1 VVAAAPD
8 DDGVV
13 AVEVAERAPAGL
25 ACTGSRAVTRLAA
38 PREGVAF
45 PVLEWR
51 FGWQWNFERYAYM
64 TS

>member
-1 VVAAAPD
+1 VVPD

-25 ACTGSRAVTRLAA
+25 ACTVEPLELAA